1 MTSEELSYSDFL
13 EEIIAAI
20 QAGDTIDIRVIGQRY
35 ELNDKYISVIGEYI
49 PSKRPGKP
57 NKLVFK
63 DK

>member
-1 MTSEELSYSDFL
+1 MISFL
-13 EEIIAAI
+13 FLLGMPIKGFGAE
-20 QAGDTIDIRVIGQRY
+20 GLQRY